1 MDECP
6 NMNRCSFFLA
16 YASSG
21 EHVAAV
27 AGFVRLYCRGEGQ
40 QRCVRKKVS
49 NEVGGPDKV
58 PSNMLP
64 NGVPV
69 AGTDASSW
77 SEEVLRAVK
86 S

>member
-6 NMNRCSFFLA
+6 NMSRCSFFQV
-16 YASSG
+16 YANSE
-21 EHVAAV
+21 EHAVAV
-27 AGFVRLYCRGEGQ
+27 AGFLRLYCRGEGQ
-40 QRCVRKKVS
+40 ERCVSKKVS
-49 NEVGGPDKV
+49 SEVGGPDKV

-77 SEEVLRAVK
+77 PEEVLRVIK
-86 S
+86 K